1 MNTEPTPTLAVVAPA
16 ASCSRLLPPPMQTAM
31 VFAAR
36 YTHHRNTGGT
46 LAVCRALAWCWD
58 QLDEQTQKPILDE
71 SHEATCNRD
80 DWERF
85 RGDDSPANAEL
96 FQRLLARYREER
108 DADIAS
114 RMINAVPNIPP
125 P

>member
-1 MNTEPTPTLAVVAPA
+1 MSAGADMSETDSIPAQNSAAHGGCPA
-16 ASCSRLLPPPMQTAM
+16 APCSRLLPPPMQTAM

-58 QLDEQTQKPILDE
+58 QLDKRTQKQILDE

-85 RGDDSPANAEL
+85 RGDDSTANA
-96 FQRLLARYREER
+96 
-108 DADIAS
+108 
-114 RMINAVPNIPP
+114 
-125 P
+125 

>member
-1 MNTEPTPTLAVVAPA
+1 
-16 ASCSRLLPPPMQTAM
+16 MQTAM

-58 QLDEQTQKPILDE
+58 QLDERTQKQILDE

-85 RGDDSPANAEL
+85 RGDDSPANA
-96 FQRLLARYREER
+96 
-108 DADIAS
+108 
-114 RMINAVPNIPP
+114 
-125 P
+125 